1 MISSAAPSDDLVK
14 HCGPMGIWQKRVDL
28 VSLPVERKRVCAW
41 FRAHHLLA
49 AHCFNINDVDYAR
62 ISDRHVKAAE
72 WPLLQ
77 KYYIRR
83 PAQTNIADRLARVRV
98 NREQHASI
106 AGAHQAAG
114 SGIEIQSVRPR
125 RRNLVLP

>member
-28 VSLPVERKRVCAW
+28 ISLPVERKRMCAQ
-41 FRAHHLLA
+41 FRAHHFLA
-49 AHCFNINDVDYAR
+49 AHCFNINDVDYAG
-62 ISDRHVKAAE
+62 ISDRHVKTARWSME
-72 WPLLQ
+72 

-83 PAQTNIADRLARVRV
+83 PAQTDIADRLARVRV
-98 NREQHASI
+98 NCEQHAGI

-125 RRNLVLP
+125 RRNVVLP